1 MAANEYGTTWWG
13 REWLKALSGID
24 YANRIPRG
32 KSYANTGKVQSVTL
46 DEKRGLIKARVTGH
60 YDPFYAVKI
69 TLPQVDPKLSE
80 RFIKELAASPV
91 IMAALSSRELDPE
104 VNVIAE
110 RLGINVFPR
119 RWDDLKLSCSC
130 PDVAVPCKHIAAVI
144 YKLSQEIDANPF
156 VLFTLR
162 GIDILGGLEEYGL
175 DLNET
180 QVSEMPTWKELL
192 EAPDPAPALPLATLN
207 TLSFSSFEDL
217 TASVT
222 GLFTDAPP
230 GYTLGSLKET
240 LVKTL
245 TRAQK
250 KAAKALKDKG
260 DRDLPTLLAGP
271 LFETSAWGE
280 LKAGKLHWTIH
291 PAGAEPYTQQAT
303 DRPDEGYVCGMFS
316 GATDP
321 LALENAP
328 EEIEAL
334 YQVWLIALK
343 MVNAGAVMPQLFEP
357 IADCLA
363 VRWIPAVISPEVQEV
378 TRQVGQCLF
387 SLKAGSYHLERAPES
402 IGATALGQIALSLFI
417 NSFIHQA
424 YHELH
429 GTEDD
434 SPDRAAL
441 FLGKVIDTDD
451 YLNGESITM
460 RLEAWLSPLYL
471 EQLTL
476 SPVIVFSDETAG
488 ALADF
493 VNEKRP
499 TVVYAE
505 DEAEQDDLRG
515 IVDTLFADHARFNGK
530 EASSQDL
537 ENGPRP
543 LEGTWQENTATHSL
557 TLQERAVEPAPDPA
571 ALTLAS
577 ASETDVPAPVTA
589 PAAAELTETWLDG
602 TTTLSESLIV
612 RPENAAEA
620 AELDSPDLFA
630 NTTGVGIAMGFRE
643 GNDRTFIALKEILED
658 SSHARLRCEC
668 LRTVARLSR
677 VCPPLRTLL
686 ENHGGEGV
694 IALEDLATVIA
705 GSIPALRLLG
715 VELIIPRSLKK
726 VLTPSSSMV
735 IGTTSSYDERSGLLG
750 LEELL
755 QFDWTIA
762 LGSTRLTSA
771 QFETLSRKAGQIVR
785 FRDQFVYVDPKEIA
799 RIARRLALKDSP
811 VAHRR
816 LLAAALTGKFGEDNV
831 LLTRALKE
839 ALDRLLSEK
848 ALAVPDTLQATLRP
862 YQERGYSWLLRN
874 IRTTMGSILA
884 DDMGLGKTLQ
894 VIAALEKLRLDG
906 ILDKNGALI
915 VVPTSL
921 LINWERELTKFAP
934 ALTFKKIYGSSRAF
948 KDPTHVTIT
957 TYGILRTELKAF
969 KAQAWSVMIIDEA
982 QAIKSH
988 TSLIFKAVRQVKADA
1003 FIALSGTPVEN
1014 RLLEYWSIMD
1024 FVNPGLL
1031 GSSDTFKREFATPI
1045 EREHNP
1051 EAIERFRNITAPFIM
1066 RRLKTDRSVISD
1078 LPDKLSYDR
1087 YCSLT
1092 SEQTALY
1099 SEVVSQTMDL
1109 LKICDKKTRSG
1120 ILLKLITS
1128 LRMICN
1134 SPEQYLDKSPYVGPQ
1149 YSGKSEMLFSILDEI
1164 FSSRRKALIFTQYH
1178 KTGELISSWL
1188 KERYGFT
1195 PDFLH
1200 GGLKQKE
1207 RSAMVDKFQTQRDRK
1222 ALVLSIKAAGT
1233 GLNLTSA
1240 SAVIHFDLWWN
1251 PAVEAQATDRAYRIG
1266 QTRNVEVF
1274 RLISAGTFE
1283 EKVNAL
1289 LESKKE
1295 LAELTV
1301 AAGES
1306 WIGDLSN
1313 RQLEDIFAIS
1323 TKEEQER
1330 KAFKASQEKKARA

>member
-402 IGATALGQIALSLFI
+402 MGATALGQIALSLFI

-571 ALTLAS
+571 ALTLAQ
-577 ASETDVPAPVTA
+577 PQ
-589 PAAAELTETWLDG
+589 
-602 TTTLSESLIV
+602 
-612 RPENAAEA
+612 RPT
-620 AELDSPDLFA
+620 SP
-630 NTTGVGIAMGFRE
+630 
-643 GNDRTFIALKEILED
+643 
-658 SSHARLRCEC
+658 
-668 LRTVARLSR
+668 RLSR
-677 VCPPLRTLL
+677 PPPPRNLPRRGLTAPPPFPKASSCAPRTL
-686 ENHGGEGV
+686 
-694 IALEDLATVIA
+694 
-705 GSIPALRLLG
+705 RRR
-715 VELIIPRSLKK
+715 RSLTRPISSP
-726 VLTPSSSMV
+726 TP
-735 IGTTSSYDERSGLLG
+735 RA
-750 LEELL
+750 
-755 QFDWTIA
+755 W
-762 LGSTRLTSA
+762 GSPW
-771 QFETLSRKAGQIVR
+771 V
-785 FRDQFVYVDPKEIA
+785 
-799 RIARRLALKDSP
+799 
-811 VAHRR
+811 
-816 LLAAALTGKFGEDNV
+816 
-831 LLTRALKE
+831 
-839 ALDRLLSEK
+839 
-848 ALAVPDTLQATLRP
+848 
-862 YQERGYSWLLRN
+862 
-874 IRTTMGSILA
+874 
-884 DDMGLGKTLQ
+884 
-894 VIAALEKLRLDG
+894 
-906 ILDKNGALI
+906 
-915 VVPTSL
+915 
-921 LINWERELTKFAP
+921 
-934 ALTFKKIYGSSRAF
+934 
-948 KDPTHVTIT
+948 
-957 TYGILRTELKAF
+957 
-969 KAQAWSVMIIDEA
+969 
-982 QAIKSH
+982 
-988 TSLIFKAVRQVKADA
+988 
-1003 FIALSGTPVEN
+1003 
-1014 RLLEYWSIMD
+1014 
-1024 FVNPGLL
+1024 
-1031 GSSDTFKREFATPI
+1031 
-1045 EREHNP
+1045 
-1051 EAIERFRNITAPFIM
+1051 
-1066 RRLKTDRSVISD
+1066 
-1078 LPDKLSYDR
+1078 
-1087 YCSLT
+1087 
-1092 SEQTALY
+1092 
-1099 SEVVSQTMDL
+1099 
-1109 LKICDKKTRSG
+1109 
-1120 ILLKLITS
+1120 
-1128 LRMICN
+1128 
-1134 SPEQYLDKSPYVGPQ
+1134 
-1149 YSGKSEMLFSILDEI
+1149 SGKATIV
-1164 FSSRRKALIFTQYH
+1164 
-1178 KTGELISSWL
+1178 
-1188 KERYGFT
+1188 
-1195 PDFLH
+1195 P
-1200 GGLKQKE
+1200 
-1207 RSAMVDKFQTQRDRK
+1207 
-1222 ALVLSIKAAGT
+1222 LS
-1233 GLNLTSA
+1233 
-1240 SAVIHFDLWWN
+1240 
-1251 PAVEAQATDRAYRIG
+1251 P
-1266 QTRNVEVF
+1266 
-1274 RLISAGTFE
+1274 
-1283 EKVNAL
+1283 
-1289 LESKKE
+1289 
-1295 LAELTV
+1295 
-1301 AAGES
+1301 
-1306 WIGDLSN
+1306 
-1313 RQLEDIFAIS
+1313 
-1323 TKEEQER
+1323 
-1330 KAFKASQEKKARA
+1330 